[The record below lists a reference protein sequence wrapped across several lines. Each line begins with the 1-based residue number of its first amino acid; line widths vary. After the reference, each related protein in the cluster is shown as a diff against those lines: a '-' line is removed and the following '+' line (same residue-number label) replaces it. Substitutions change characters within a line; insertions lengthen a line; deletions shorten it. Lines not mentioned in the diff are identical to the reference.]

1 MAYYDGFVIP
11 VPRERRAEFIEHAN
25 LFDKKLIEMGATR
38 VVETIGLDIR
48 PGKTTDFLQAVAAED
63 GEDIAFSWIEWPDKQ
78 TRDATHKAMESD
90 AKMMAMPMPF
100 DGKRM
105 IFGGFEELVRHGEDG
120 PYFQGFLIPV
130 PENRKEDYRKLAED
144 AWDMFARHG
153 AHSVVETWG
162 DDVPHGKQTDMYRAL
177 KAEPGEHVVFSWMT
191 WPSHEV
197 AKAASEAMEA
207 EMEVSEDLPFNPQR
221 MIWAGFEP
229 VVDLK
234 A

>member
-1 MAYYDGFVIP
+1 MTYYDGFVIP
-11 VPRERRAEFIEHAN
+11 VPRARRQEFIDHAN

-90 AKMMAMPMPF
+90 SEMMAMPMPF

-130 PENRKEDYRKLAED
+130 PAGGKEAYRKMAED
-144 AWDMFARHG
+144 AWDMFVRHG
-153 AHSVVETWG
+153 ALSVVETFG
-162 DDVPHGKQTDMYRAL
+162 EDVPHGKQTDMYRAV

-191 WPSHEV
+191 WPSHEA
-197 AKAASEAMEA
+197 AKAAGEAMEA
-207 EMEVSEDLPFNPQR
+207 EMTMPEEMPFDPRR
-221 MIWAGFEP
+221 MIWAGFEA
-229 VVDLK
+229 VIDLK